1 MADKWVDS
9 SKYFGP
15 DRRRRSG
22 AKLWNNKRSAD
33 EAGERPALG
42 AMIRRLRVQMMGM
55 ETADDHRLALQILS
69 TAISESERLR
79 CFQCA
84 DALKQADRVL
94 RSEGPRAAT
103 AAEAHLIE
111 AHNIAANGR

>member
-1 MADKWVDS
+1 
-9 SKYFGP
+9 
-15 DRRRRSG
+15 
-22 AKLWNNKRSAD
+22 
-33 EAGERPALG
+33 
-42 AMIRRLRVQMMGM
+42 MIRRLRVQMMGM